1 MVGLNRASTLL
12 TFEVIHGRRSL
23 CVRPTETLRS
33 ASERTTMRA
42 CTRPSSVGLARL
54 RRSHARRRVQVVRAS
69 SSGMLFDAGVPL
81 EALPW
86 GEEGTQPVAS
96 RTFAYRDGDVELE
109 AYLAWDADARR
120 NGKLLPGVLVAH
132 TAIGPQEVFI
142 HSCCDALARLG
153 YCAMALDLFGAGACV
168 FDRETRD
175 EILGP
180 LREDREKY
188 ADRVL
193 ASYDALASQPEVDEE
208 AGVTA
213 MGFCLGGQAV
223 LDLARAKRARRLRG
237 VVSFHGSLDRPTTL
251 VSPPTS
257 DANPAAAALLLHGT
271 ADPFN
276 PPERVEECLDGL
288 RDSGIAHELVA
299 FEGVAHGFT
308 RPEKIKPE
316 DTAAGFEY
324 DEEAATRSWAL
335 AKEFLVTCRA

>member
-1 MVGLNRASTLL
+1 
-12 TFEVIHGRRSL
+12 
-23 CVRPTETLRS
+23 
-33 ASERTTMRA
+33 
-42 CTRPSSVGLARL
+42 
-54 RRSHARRRVQVVRAS
+54 
-69 SSGMLFDAGVPL
+69 MLFDAGVPL

-120 NGKLLPGVLVAH
+120 DGKLLPGVLVAH